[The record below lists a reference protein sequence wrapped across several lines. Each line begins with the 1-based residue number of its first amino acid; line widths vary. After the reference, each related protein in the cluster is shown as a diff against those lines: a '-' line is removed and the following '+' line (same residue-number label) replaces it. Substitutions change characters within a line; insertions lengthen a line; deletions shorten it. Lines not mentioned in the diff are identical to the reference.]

1 MQTLPEIFC
10 AVLRAAGTLS
20 QAAIEW
26 GLAFDTVCMLP
37 DLQDLHDLW
46 VREAPRVER
55 IIFEVD
61 VRADCSDGSE
71 FADSGDSIE
80 EGGMQE

>member
-1 MQTLPEIFC
+1 
-10 AVLRAAGTLS
+10 
-20 QAAIEW
+20 
-26 GLAFDTVCMLP
+26 MLP

-61 VRADCSDGSE
+61 VRADCNDGSE

-80 EGGMQE
+80 EGGMQEWDESTVGLKIYDYTYA